1 MYLMVKFSTLL
12 IIALCDP
19 TNCIV
24 GTIPAR
30 TVLIFRQ
37 TTLIL
42 VMICFLALQ
51 TIVGPFI
58 DPVSNASEWTS
69 RAGYV
74 ITSTLGIGDV
84 LSKETKAIFQG
95 PVLYV
100 YVRLGSIYSVCDL
113 SRWQHFI

>member
-1 MYLMVKFSTLL
+1 MYLVVKLSALL

-24 GTIPAR
+24 GTIPER
-30 TVLIFRQ
+30 TVLIARQ
-37 TTLIL
+37 AVLII
-42 VMICFLALQ
+42 VMMAFLALQ
-51 TIVGPFI
+51 SIVGPFI

-74 ITSTLGIGDV
+74 ITSILGIGNV
-84 LSKETKAIFQG
+84 MSKETKAILQG

-100 YVRLGSIYSVCDL
+100 YV
-113 SRWQHFI
+113 